1 MGFLLPSCGHLVL
14 CEQRPEL
21 QMAHAVVVALLGP
34 SKLPLRGNT
43 QDMQVQNWSELLTR
57 VVFGAAAFSSAVA

>member
-21 QMAHAVVVALLGP
+21 QMAHVVVVALLGP
-34 SKLPLRGNT
+34 YKLPLSGNT
-43 QDMQVQNWSELLTR
+43 QNMQMQN
-57 VVFGAAAFSSAVA
+57 